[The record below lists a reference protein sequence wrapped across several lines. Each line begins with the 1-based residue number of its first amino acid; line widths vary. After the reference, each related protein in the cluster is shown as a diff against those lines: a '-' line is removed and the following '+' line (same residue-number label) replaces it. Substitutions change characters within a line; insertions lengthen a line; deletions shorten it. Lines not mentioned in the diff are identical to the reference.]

1 MERVN
6 EYRTSLT
13 RNLRFLLFL
22 TRKALGRRSCLT
34 KHFLGLGP
42 RDVQGCFRF
51 RYRIVWNVFGH
62 LWTSTEVLGKR
73 QICLCRLRKSW
84 YSPVKNLT
92 PLTQKKLAGILTG
105 RWSLTRSQPIL
116 GQNFAS
122 FYMSVKKVNFE
133 TDTVLINKY
142 RHRRQKRLSAPQVGL
157 SESQNYRDMT
167 SLFSPKGSF
176 FKTFSVHAKKSAFLV
191 PNSNITTAFSR
202 FVLAW
207 HGRHLS

>member
-1 MERVN
+1 MWSRAENFNLTPTHAYGPNSQAFMKNMSSNILKDVNLHQFEKRKFHVMERVN

-73 QICLCRLRKSW
+73 RICLCRLRKSW

-105 RWSLTRSQPIL
+105 RWSLTRS
-116 GQNFAS
+116 
-122 FYMSVKKVNFE
+122 
-133 TDTVLINKY
+133 
-142 RHRRQKRLSAPQVGL
+142 
-157 SESQNYRDMT
+157 
-167 SLFSPKGSF
+167 
-176 FKTFSVHAKKSAFLV
+176 
-191 PNSNITTAFSR
+191 
-202 FVLAW
+202 
-207 HGRHLS
+207 